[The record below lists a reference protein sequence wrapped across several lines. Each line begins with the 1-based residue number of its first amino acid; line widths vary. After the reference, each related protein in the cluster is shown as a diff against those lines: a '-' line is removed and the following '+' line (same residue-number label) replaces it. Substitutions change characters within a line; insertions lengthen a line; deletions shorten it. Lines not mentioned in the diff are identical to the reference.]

1 MTSLIAA
8 IGEGSSITAD
18 VLRVQRAFV
27 FRQPLFLGRAF
38 ISEKDPMRF
47 SHLAGP
53 LPPPHSS
60 CFNTAPETGFTLSFN
75 EDISKQLGYKSKNQ
89 RALCS
94 P

>member
-8 IGEGSSITAD
+8 IGEGSSVTAD
-18 VLRVQRAFV
+18 VLRVQTAFV
-27 FRQPLFLGRAF
+27 FWLPLFLGRAF
-38 ISEKDPMRF
+38 IAEKDPMRF

-60 CFNTAPETGFTLSFN
+60 SFNTTPETGFTLSFN

-89 RALCS
+89 RALC
-94 P
+94 